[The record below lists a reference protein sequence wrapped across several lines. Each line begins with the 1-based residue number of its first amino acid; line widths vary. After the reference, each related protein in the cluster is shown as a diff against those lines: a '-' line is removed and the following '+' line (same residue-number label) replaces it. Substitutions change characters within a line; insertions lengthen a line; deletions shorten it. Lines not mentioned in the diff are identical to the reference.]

1 MKKSFSNFLLGIF
14 VTLILLSACKDSKS
28 TTAID
33 PVIEGEQTIAK
44 VTELNEAYTTLN
56 SALESTGLLPTFD
69 GSGPF
74 TIFAPTDA
82 AFAKLPEGTLESLTI
97 DQLADILKYH
107 VVEGAIASSQLNPT
121 QDVTTLGGQVIL
133 VEASSGV
140 EINGYSTVIDA
151 DFNASNGI
159 IHAIDEVLL
168 PAGIRETNIIDK
180 AASLGTFNTLLSAV
194 TDAGLKST
202 LSYSGDFTV
211 FAPTDDAFASL
222 PDGLLASLTIEE
234 LTTILLYHVAED
246 ETFASAIGAETTI
259 ASLSGENIYASAS
272 ESGVAINGT
281 ANVATADVDVSNG
294 VIHAIDKVLLPD
306 AFGSVVDAASK
317 RFVFST
323 LVQLIIDA
331 QLANTLADPNASY
344 TVFAPT
350 NDAFAKIPE
359 EVLNSFTTQD
369 LVNILTYHVLDTQVL
384 AGDLSPTQDVA
395 TLNGENIF
403 IEVSDNAS
411 INGYSNII
419 ATDVITGN
427 GVIHVIDEVLLPAGY
442 REANII
448 DQAND
453 LGIFTTL
460 VGAVESI
467 GLTSTLKYTGDYTV
481 FAPTDEAFSNLPD
494 GLLESLTTEQLT
506 EILTYHVIGSEIFST
521 DLDASQTPIA
531 LSGEGLYVT
540 KDGSEVKVNG
550 SSSVITA
557 DVDVSNG
564 VIHAIDE
571 VLLPNEFLNIVQIA
585 SKNYDLTTLVS
596 LVADQGL
603 VPTLEGEGPFTLF
616 APINSG
622 FDAISDVLETLTSEQ
637 VTEVLTYHVVAA
649 KALSSDLSDGQTITT
664 IQGEDISVAID
675 ASGNVTFNG
684 ASSVLSVDIEGT
696 NGVIHLIDGVL
707 LPPSYSAEN

>member
-1 MKKSFSNFLLGIF
+1 M
-14 VTLILLSACKDSKS
+14 
-28 TTAID
+28 
-33 PVIEGEQTIAK
+33 
-44 VTELNEAYTTLN
+44 
-56 SALESTGLLPTFD
+56 
-69 GSGPF
+69 
-74 TIFAPTDA
+74 
-82 AFAKLPEGTLESLTI
+82 
-97 DQLADILKYH
+97 
-107 VVEGAIASSQLNPT
+107 
-121 QDVTTLGGQVIL
+121 GGQDIL
-133 VEASSGV
+133 VEAGSGV

-168 PAGIRETNIIDK
+168 PAGIREANIIDK

-194 TDAGLKST
+194 SDAGLTST

-246 ETFASAIGAETTI
+246 KTFASAIGAETTI

-331 QLANTLADPNASY
+331 QLANTLSDPNASY

-460 VGAVESI
+460 VGAVEST
-467 GLTSTLKYTGDYTV
+467 GLTSILKYTGDYTV
-481 FAPTDEAFSNLPD
+481 FAPTDEALA
-494 GLLESLTTEQLT
+494 
-506 EILTYHVIGSEIFST
+506 IF
-521 DLDASQTPIA
+521 LM
-531 LSGEGLYVT
+531 GY
-540 KDGSEVKVNG
+540 
-550 SSSVITA
+550 
-557 DVDVSNG
+557 
-564 VIHAIDE
+564 
-571 VLLPNEFLNIVQIA
+571 
-585 SKNYDLTTLVS
+585 
-596 LVADQGL
+596 
-603 VPTLEGEGPFTLF
+603 
-616 APINSG
+616 
-622 FDAISDVLETLTSEQ
+622 
-637 VTEVLTYHVVAA
+637 
-649 KALSSDLSDGQTITT
+649 
-664 IQGEDISVAID
+664 
-675 ASGNVTFNG
+675 
-684 ASSVLSVDIEGT
+684 
-696 NGVIHLIDGVL
+696 
-707 LPPSYSAEN
+707 